1 MREPEDKVTVV
12 NTDGGGGA
20 AGGVIAGV
28 LIAVAAIA
36 VALFLFGGDIFG
48 NQSRNVDVTI
58 DTPDISVDAPEVAQP
73 AE

>member
-48 NQSRNVDVTI
+48 TQSRSVDVTI
-58 DTPDISVDAPEVAQP
+58 ETPDISVDTPQAAQP

>member
-1 MREPEDKVTVV
+1 MREPEEKVTVV
-12 NTDGGGGA
+12 HTDSGGGA

-36 VALFLFGGDIFG
+36 VALFVFGGDIFG
-48 NQSRNVDVTI
+48 NQSRSVDVTI
-58 DTPDISVDAPEVAQP
+58 DTPDISLEAPEVAQP